1 MIIKLYVI
9 ATFLLVAD
17 EMWNINNPRPNPIKT
32 YYALQWEKDD
42 FYSQKINNEWI
53 LRKYRKTDDETK
65 RYVRTKYWKKRLKF
79 KK

>member
-1 MIIKLYVI
+1 MIIKLYI
-9 ATFLLVAD
+9 ISIFLTITD

-32 YYALQWEKDD
+32 YNALQWEKDD
-42 FYSQKINNEWI
+42 FYTQKINNEWV